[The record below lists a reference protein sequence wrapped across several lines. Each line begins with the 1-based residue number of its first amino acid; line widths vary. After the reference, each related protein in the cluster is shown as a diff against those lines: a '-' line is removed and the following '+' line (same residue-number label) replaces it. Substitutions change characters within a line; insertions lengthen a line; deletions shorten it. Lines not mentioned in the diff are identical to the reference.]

1 MEKSSINKNII
12 LLVLFLTSSFLNTY
26 AQDLS
31 IQTGHSATITDIKF
45 SPDDKYLISCGLDNK
60 VIIWD
65 MSSFMQMKLL
75 IGHKASVNAIAMN
88 PNNNTFATASDD
100 KTVKIWNYP
109 NGDLLKEYK
118 FTKAV
123 KSIDFS
129 PSGETLVCA
138 TDSIIFINTATNTR
152 TKLNIKARRTFSTVK
167 FSPNGA
173 YVGFGGKN
181 EYFVYIYELTYKNYV
196 QKFRSQSNA
205 VIFDIDNIFVFSA
218 GDNGVIKRRT
228 TNKSSGKKFTLWAN
242 NNWDTFFDIVQTQDY
257 FIAANRNNLIYVF
270 ENQTGKRVCLLN
282 GHTKEPTTIT
292 ASSNG
297 KYLASAG
304 KDRKII
310 IWNLEKFTIT
320 KVIQG
325 GANSITSMAFS
336 DDGNFMFL
344 TYNDGSNRIWNLAN
358 KGQMLTNTAP
368 EPNFIQKHFFNEY
381 SSISSFYNIN
391 HEKIFILNSLDKI
404 NRKTE
409 TVDNS
414 VQKPLIWDIQNS
426 GKQIFIKNNKKDTYK
441 QYFIADTNSIIE
453 VVFNATHTQSKSFWT
468 HEKIID
474 RQTVFSADVTIFAFS
489 KKSKRKKIKTKHL
502 FKKSQFTIQGDVYYV
517 NISPDGEFM
526 IDFKNTNNGLI
537 CDLWDLTLNQK
548 ISTVLLDK
556 QYDSGGFSPSGNY
569 FYIACSS
576 DSIIKIYETSSQK
589 LINTL
594 SGITPFAFDK
604 NNKLCT
610 YTDNNKNLYL
620 YDFQSN
626 KTIFKVN
633 TGHQTKISDIK
644 FNYQHKYIA
653 TSGFDGLIKFWNIE
667 TGQAI
672 ISLAAFDQTDF
683 IYVDTNNYYYS
694 TKGAMKY
701 ISFVLKNQL
710 YTFDQF
716 DIKFNRPDT
725 VLASLDYTPASE
737 IEIYKKAYLKRLKKM
752 GFTNFIFDQNY
763 NIPEINITNN
773 ADIPISTDNKTIT
786 IDIAAIDSIYELD
799 RINIWVNSVPIFG
812 SNGKII
818 KNLHTKQYSNSFEI
832 TLSNGK
838 NKIDVTTTNSQ
849 GAESLKK
856 SFSIICET
864 QSPSDLY
871 IISIGVSNYKDTTL
885 NLDYAAKDASDV
897 ISLLGSKNKLFNNI
911 HTYKLLNEQAT
922 SANILNMKSIL
933 KNTKVD
939 DQVVLFF
946 AGHGTLDQQYN
957 YYLTTYEFDIFDF
970 YNTVLKY
977 EDFIDLVDSIPARKK
992 VVFIDA
998 CHSGEIDND
1007 KDDNT
1012 TGNNNQT
1019 ITSDSTF
1026 TNGRSLWA
1034 QQFGNIPQFGKTQNS
1049 FELMKVLFADLR
1061 RGSGTTII
1069 SSAGGKEY
1077 AYESKKI
1084 QNGVFTYSL
1093 INGLKSK
1100 KADLN
1105 NDGVIMLSE
1114 IQDYVM
1120 QSVSELTKGM
1130 QNPTNRRENLDYDFV
1145 IWR

>member
-1 MEKSSINKNII
+1 MDKSSINKNII
-12 LLVLFLTSSFLNTY
+12 SLILIIIISFSDTY

-31 IQTGHSATITDIKF
+31 IQTGHSATITDLKF
-45 SPDDKYLISCGLDNK
+45 TPDDKYLISCGLDNK

-75 IGHKASVNAIAMN
+75 IGHKAPINAIAMN
-88 PNNNTFATASDD
+88 TNNNTFATASND

-109 NGDLLKEYK
+109 NGDLIKEYK
-118 FTKAV
+118 FTEAV
-123 KSIDFS
+123 KSIDYS
-129 PSGETLVCA
+129 PNGETLVCA
-138 TDSIIFINTATNTR
+138 TDSIIFINTTTNIR
-152 TKLNIKARRTFSTVK
+152 TKLNIKARKTFSTVK
-167 FSPNGA
+167 FSSNGA

-196 QKFRSQSNA
+196 QKFRSQSNS

-228 TNKSSGKKFTLWAN
+228 TNNSSGKKFTLWAN
-242 NNWDTFFDIVQTQDY
+242 NKWDTFFDIEQTKDY

-270 ENQTGKRVCLLN
+270 ENKTGKRIRLLN

-292 ASSNG
+292 ASSGG

-368 EPNFIQKHFFNEY
+368 EPNFIQKNFFNEY

-414 VQKPLIWDIQNS
+414 VQKPFIWDIQNS
-426 GKQIFIKNNKKDTYK
+426 GKQLFIKNNKKDTYK

-489 KKSKRKKIKTKHL
+489 KKSKKKKIKTKNL
-502 FKKSQFTIQGDVYYV
+502 FQKSEFTIQGDIYYV

-526 IDFKNTNNGLI
+526 LNFKNTSNGLI
-537 CDLWDLTLNQK
+537 CDLWDLTLTQK

-556 QYDSGGFSPSGNY
+556 KYDSGGFSPSGNY
-569 FYIACSS
+569 FYIASSS

-620 YDFQSN
+620 FNFQEN
-626 KTIFKVN
+626 KIIFKVK

-644 FNYQHKYIA
+644 FNHQHKYIA
-653 TSGFDGLIKFWNIE
+653 TSGFDGLINFWNIQ

-752 GFTNFIFDQNY
+752 GFTNYIFDKNY
-763 NIPEINITNN
+763 NIPEINITNSS
-773 ADIPISTDNKTIT
+773 DIPISTDNKTIT
-786 IDIAAIDSIYELD
+786 ISIAAIDSIYELD
-799 RINIWVNSVPIFG
+799 RVNIWVNSVPIFG

-818 KNLHTKQYSNSFEI
+818 KNLHKKEYSNSFEI

-838 NKIDVTTTNSQ
+838 NRIDVTTTNSQ

-864 QSPSDLY
+864 ESPSDLY
-871 IISIGVSNYKDTTL
+871 IISIGVSNYKDSTL

-897 ISLLGSKNKLFNNI
+897 ITLLGSKNKLFNEI
-911 HTYKLLNEQAT
+911 HTYKLVNEQAT

-1007 KDDNT
+1007 NDDNT

-1019 ITSDSTF
+1019 NTSDTTF
-1026 TNGRSLWA
+1026 ANGRSLWA

-1093 INGLKSK
+1093 IAGLKSK